1 MLNLINNGQYSPDPV
16 QAFQTA
22 PGGDQNT
29 GPRNRN
35 SADCRRN
42 KQGWVE
48 YACHLLS
55 RELSGSGRDGANL
68 STCTRPANAMV
79 RGTDRIEKNFRYY
92 EKQVRNAVK
101 QGQVVQYSVEPNYTG
116 GRVVA
121 SSWTFNA
128 RAWDGNGNPHV
139 LFSGGTVRNEL
150 GGKNLGE
157 QFTKK
162 GTPVPLPGS

>member
-1 MLNLINNGQYSPDPV
+1 MNSCLDAAYVDTHEGTPAVGERATGYQWAKDTVNAWGYEDDSRWIN
-16 QAFQTA
+16 
-22 PGGDQNT
+22 
-29 GPRNRN
+29 
-35 SADCRRN
+35 
-42 KQGWVE
+42 
-48 YACHLLS
+48 ACHLLS